1 MKAMKL
7 IKVSTS
13 GMFIIENSTS
23 HSSSWVLDTRCDFY
37 ICNNIHELKKNKGLY
52 KGKMDLRVGNKAKVI
67 ALPVGTYYFTLPSG
81 LILEHDICYF
91 VPILSRN
98 IIFISNLTL
107 NRFKFIIEEKYYIF
121 IIMMFFYRYDDYTN
135 CLYIFDFEILKF
147 IITNKKN
154 RLDNQYPLSLWHCR
168 LGHINKMR
176 ITELHK
182 EKYFNNFGYDS

>member
-1 MKAMKL
+1 
-7 IKVSTS
+7 
-13 GMFIIENSTS
+13 
-23 HSSSWVLDTRCDFY
+23 
-37 ICNNIHELKKNKGLY
+37 
-52 KGKMDLRVGNKAKVI
+52 MDLRVGNRAKVI

-107 NRFKFIIEEKYYIF
+107 NGFKFVIEEKYYFF

-168 LGHINKMR
+168 LGHINEMR
-176 ITELHK
+176 IIELHK
-182 EKYFNNFGYDS
+182 EKYFNNFGYDSYETYKACLLGKMTKTYFTGKSERSKELLSLIHTDI